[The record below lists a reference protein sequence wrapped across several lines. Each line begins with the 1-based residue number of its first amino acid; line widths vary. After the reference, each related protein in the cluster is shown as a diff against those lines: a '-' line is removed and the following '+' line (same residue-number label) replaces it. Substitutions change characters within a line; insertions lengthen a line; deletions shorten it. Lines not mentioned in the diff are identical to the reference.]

1 MINSPGIT
9 HKEKKEQ
16 KGTVSEKRA
25 GGVTPTHMYN
35 QNRTFDLL

>member
-25 GGVTPTHMYN
+25 GGAHV
-35 QNRTFDLL
+35 